1 MNTMRMPAAQT
12 LLLFASEVDTNGSC
26 SKVICDSWLCLEFPH
41 PEAGMMLL
49 QKAAQLRHMW
59 TMLLNQRLE
68 ALAANKGVEQELGKA
83 KREEES
89 DDIER
94 ELWMQ
99 LANFMNTEVYYT
111 IKRILPADLKTLYVG
126 FEATD
131 QVPEWQATTNPFVKD
146 FSIQPNMIKGG
157 WCVTD
162 NVTINW

>member
-1 MNTMRMPAAQT
+1 
-12 LLLFASEVDTNGSC
+12 
-26 SKVICDSWLCLEFPH
+26 
-41 PEAGMMLL
+41 MMLL
-49 QKAAQLRHMW
+49 QKATQLRQLW

-68 ALAANKGVEQELGKA
+68 VLANNKGVEQELGKL

-89 DDIER
+89 DNIER

-126 FEATD
+126 FSAAE

-146 FSIQPNMIKGG
+146 ISIQPNMIKGG